1 MTFTS
6 IDYEKFRALRVT
18 HIATRLE
25 ELIADEVNDTLTP
38 EQLFLTA
45 VDDALEQRRAH
56 KVEKLIRQ
64 AGFPILHAT
73 FAEIDYREGRGITPV
88 RMRRY
93 AAHDWRGDPMN
104 LLIISPT
111 AGGKTYLACALG
123 IAACHNGHAV
133 TYARMDDLARRLV
146 IARGDGIAHQKLLN
160 ELSQTDVLILDD
172 FLTVGIDS
180 DAASDLFAVLANREH
195 RLPTMIASQTG
206 PAHWVTE
213 LPDPVA
219 ADSIVNRLANHART
233 IKPRPDRHAPT
244 PPRPRPRRRHL
255 LGVTV
260 SGPVSDGRAATNNTE
275 HRYQLRRLA
284 LPTCATR

>member
-6 IDYEKFRALRVT
+6 IDYDKFRALRVT
-18 HIATRLE
+18 HVATRFE
-25 ELIADEVNDTLTP
+25 ELITDEANDEFTP

-56 KVEKLIRQ
+56 KVDKLIRQ
-64 AGFPILHAT
+64 AAFPIPDASV
-73 FAEIDYREGRGITPV
+73 AELDYREGRGITKV

-93 AAHDWRGDPMN
+93 ADHDWRADPMN

-111 AGGKTYLACALG
+111 GGGKTYLACALG
-123 IAACHNGHAV
+123 IAACHNGHRV

-146 IARGDGIAHQKLLN
+146 IARGDGIGHQKVLN
-160 ELSQTDVLILDD
+160 ELSQTDLLIIDD

-180 DAASDLFAVLANREH
+180 DAASDLFAILANREH

-206 PAHWVTE
+206 PAHWVGE
-213 LPDPVA
+213 LPDRVA

-233 IKPRPDRHAPT
+233 IN
-244 PPRPRPRRRHL
+244 
-255 LGVTV
+255 LGQI
-260 SGPVSDGRAATNNTE
+260 DM
-275 HRYQLRRLA
+275 RRLRHDHA
-284 LPTCATR
+284 RSEHSYWE